1 MTFTE
6 QLMFLA
12 RTFPEGKHVS
22 YDEDGNKTEAT
33 LMCVVFHA
41 DHILTQTQTASGDI
55 IRRLYNT
62 TTEKRA

>member
-1 MTFTE
+1 MTFLE

-33 LMCVVFHA
+33 LMCVVFQA
-41 DHILTQTQTASGDI
+41 DHILT
-55 IRRLYNT
+55 RLHNT